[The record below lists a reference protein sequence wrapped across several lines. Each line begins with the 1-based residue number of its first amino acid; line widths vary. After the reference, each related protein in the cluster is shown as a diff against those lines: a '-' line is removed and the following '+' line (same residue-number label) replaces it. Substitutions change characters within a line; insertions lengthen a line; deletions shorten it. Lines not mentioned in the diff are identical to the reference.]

1 MTAPVRKAGRQS
13 GKSVAV
19 RTFLNR
25 RLVDCAILLL
35 QDPDNVLNG
44 NAQGYIVGQIF
55 NDVFQVRVPLHLL

>member
-1 MTAPVRKAGRQS
+1 MNATVRKECCS
-13 GKSVAV
+13 ENL
-19 RTFLNR
+19 FNR
-25 RLVDCAILLL
+25 RLIDCATLLL